1 MGFKAIARELGAM
14 ALIDASGSLT
24 LGAGGTALRDVL
36 HVLINKGQKRF
47 VLNLSEVHFIDS
59 FGIGE
64 LVRSYAT
71 VRKQGGELKLL
82 RLTKKVHD
90 LLQITRVDTLFEIHT
105 DEQTALRGFL

>member
-1 MGFKAIARELGAM
+1 MGFKAIARELGAVT
-14 ALIDASGSLT
+14 LIDASGSLT

-64 LVRSYAT
+64 LVRSYTT

-90 LLQITRVDTLFEIHT
+90 LLQIARVDTLFEIHT